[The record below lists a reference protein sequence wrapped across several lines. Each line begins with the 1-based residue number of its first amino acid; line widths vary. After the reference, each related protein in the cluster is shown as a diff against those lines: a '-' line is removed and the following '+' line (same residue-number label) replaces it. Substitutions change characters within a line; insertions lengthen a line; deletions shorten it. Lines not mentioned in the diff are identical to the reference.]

1 MLKPILITVALTLG
15 VAPLAA
21 QSQQQIVVKGTPPVE
36 LHRRAKVFVNSVA
49 HPVLGQLPRVT
60 DPICPD
66 VIGIAGPQKKIA
78 TDRIRAVA
86 AGIGAPVSTE
96 AACVPNLMLI
106 IVPNGSALVDTMRKT
121 NSRWLT
127 GLSREEINNLVRS
140 TGPVRFWSAIGTV
153 NEDNQAAM
161 PDPSGR
167 DRPVLRVSSGSS
179 TRSVTK
185 PNVMASTVIV
195 DAAAASGKS
204 VEQLAD
210 YAAMRALAYARGAP
224 GSQVPSILN
233 LFDSAALAEP
243 RLSAADVAYLR
254 SLYSA
259 SGLYQ
264 SGSDMARI
272 TDAVAA
278 TLR

>member
-1 MLKPILITVALTLG
+1 MLKPMLFAAAVTLA
-15 VAPLAA
+15 VTPVSA
-21 QSQQQIVVKGTPPVE
+21 QVTQQVIVRGTPPAE

-49 HPVLGQLPRVT
+49 HPILGQLPRVT

-66 VIGIAGPQKKIA
+66 VIGFAEPQKKIA
-78 TDRIRAVA
+78 IDRIRAVA
-86 AGIGAPVSTE
+86 AGIGVPVSDE
-96 AACVPNLMLI
+96 VPCIPNLMLI
-106 IVPNGSALVDTMRKT
+106 IVPSGSALVDTMRKT

-127 GLSREEINNLVRS
+127 GLSREEINNLIRS

-161 PDPSGR
+161 PDPTGR

-185 PNVMASTVIV
+185 PNVMASTIVV
-195 DAAAASGKS
+195 DATAATGKS

-210 YAAMRALAYARGAP
+210 YAAMRALAFARGAP

-233 LFDSAALAEP
+233 LFDSGALAEP

-254 SLYSA
+254 SLYSG
-259 SGLYQ
+259 SGLNA
-264 SGSDMARI
+264 SGSDIGRI

-278 TLR
+278 SLR